1 MKNVILGFSL
11 VLLMGC
17 GSSSSDKDPVVNPT
31 QNDVPKSPTT
41 KERGQTPP
49 SIPLI

>member
-1 MKNVILGFSL
+1 MKNVILGLSL

-31 QNDVPKSPTT
+31 QNDAPKSPTT
-41 KERGQTPP
+41 KEKGSTPP
-49 SIPLI
+49 SIPVI